1 VHWGFLDGSM
11 IRQKEKYIS
20 SGLILLDYL
29 SIIFGYLVF
38 AYATTLLPGLPSFET
53 LPSAPSE
60 ATISLLAACEQ
71 HKGLLMMFL
80 LLPVIGLKL
89 SSSYRLTRVPNL
101 RSILRETSKPVLI
114 MVVIF
119 FFAVRCNM
127 ETLRLQSA
135 LAASLGIVWGLLI
148 INRIAVIKYL
158 KRRKGDDQWWTCVLI
173 LGTDYRA
180 IEAAHVFSI
189 HPEWHIRNIGFLTET
204 EAEVGEF
211 KAGYKV
217 LGKVDD
223 IVEVLKTHVVD
234 CVFFAGAAIDTAK
247 LQHIA
252 LLCGIVGVDFVFSLE
267 LIREKAELFFE
278 KYDLL
283 SLLVFKSAYH
293 SPEKLFIKRATDIVV
308 SVLVIILLLPLWI
321 ILPLVIRL
329 ESPGSAL
336 FSQVRVGRNGR
347 LFRLFKFR
355 SMVKDAESMQQSILH
370 LNEMDGPVFKVKN
383 DPRITRIGGFL
394 RRTSLD
400 EFPQFFNVLM
410 GDMSLVG
417 PRPPLPEE
425 VSHYGNAQRK
435 RLSIKPGI
443 TCLWQIS
450 GRNEIKFD
458 EWMRLDLQ
466 YIDHWSL
473 VLDLKILFKTVFA
486 IFSRKGAR

>member
-1 VHWGFLDGSM
+1 M
-11 IRQKEKYIS
+11 IREKEQYIS
-20 SGLILLDYL
+20 SGLLLLDYL
-29 SIIFGYLVF
+29 SVIVGYLIL
-38 AYATTLLPGLPSFET
+38 AYFTTWLPGTAASDPSSCA
-53 LPSAPSE
+53 LSE
-60 ATISLLAACEQ
+60 IVGCFLDACERNRA
-71 HKGLLMMFL
+71 LLLLFL
-80 LLPVIGLKL
+80 LLPIIGLKL
-89 SSSYRLTRVPNL
+89 SGSYRLTRVSDI

-114 MVVIF
+114 MAGILIFAARCTVVTF
-119 FFAVRCNM
+119 ELEASV
-127 ETLRLQSA
+127 
-135 LAASLGIVWGLLI
+135 AASLGIVWGLVI
-148 INRIAVIKYL
+148 VNRIAVIKYL
-158 KRRKGDDQWWTCVLI
+158 KSSRRDDQWSTCVLI
-173 LGTDYRA
+173 LGTDDRA
-180 IEAAHVFSI
+180 IQAAHVLST
-189 HPEWHIRNIGFLTET
+189 HPEWHIHIIGLLTET
-204 EAEVGEF
+204 ETEIGEA
-211 KAGYKV
+211 KAGYKI

-234 CVFFAGAAIDTAK
+234 CVFFAGATTIDTAK
-247 LQHIA
+247 LRHIA
-252 LLCGIVGVDFVFSLE
+252 LMCGMIGVDFVLSLQ
-267 LIREKAELFFE
+267 LIREQKDLFFE

-293 SPEKLFIKRATDIVV
+293 NPEKLFIKRAMDIVV
-308 SVLVIILLLPLWI
+308 SALVIILFLPLWI
-321 ILPLVIRL
+321 ILPLIIRW
-329 ESPGSAL
+329 ESPGPAF

-355 SMVKDAESMQQSILH
+355 SMVKDAEAMQQSLMN

-425 VSHYGNAQRK
+425 VSHYGDSQRK

-450 GRNEIKFD
+450 GRNEIRFD

-473 VLDLKILFKTVFA
+473 VLDLKIIFKTVFA
-486 IFSRKGAR
+486 ILSRKGAR

>member
-1 VHWGFLDGSM
+1 M
-11 IRQKEKYIS
+11 IREKEKYIS

-29 SIIFGYLVF
+29 SIIIGYLALAHF
-38 AYATTLLPGLPSFET
+38 ATWMPGVLSDDNASFD
-53 LPSAPSE
+53 PSAASLSFLT
-60 ATISLLAACEQ
+60 ATEQNQALL
-71 HKGLLMMFL
+71 LIFL
-80 LLPVIGLKL
+80 LLPIIGLKL
-89 SSSYRLTRVPNL
+89 SNCYRLTMVSNAK
-101 RSILRETSKPVLI
+101 SILKETAKPVVI
-114 MVVIF
+114 MAILLF
-119 FFAVRCNM
+119 FVAHCAA
-127 ETLRLQSA
+127 ETLSHHSPLT
-135 LAASLGIVWGLLI
+135 ASLGVVWVLLI
-148 INRIAVIKYL
+148 ANRLAVIKYL
-158 KRRKGDDQWWTCVLI
+158 KSRGRDDQWSTCVLI

-189 HPEWHIRNIGFLTET
+189 HPEWHLRIIGFLTET
-204 EAEVGEF
+204 ETEVGSS
-211 KAGYKV
+211 KAGHRV
-217 LGKVDD
+217 LGRVDD
-223 IVEVLKTHVVD
+223 IAEVLKREVVD
-234 CVFFAGAAIDTAK
+234 CVFFAGATLDTAK

-252 LLCGIVGVDFVFSLE
+252 LLCGMVGVDFVFSLR
-267 LIREKAELFFE
+267 LIREQNDLFFE

-293 SPEKLFIKRATDIVV
+293 SPERLFIKRAMDIMV
-308 SVLVIILLLPLWI
+308 SVLVIILFLPLWL
-321 ILPLVIRL
+321 ILPLIIRL
-329 ESPGSAL
+329 ESPGPA
-336 FSQVRVGRNGR
+336 FYSQTRVGRNGR

-355 SMVKDAESMQQSILH
+355 SMVKDAEAMQQSLLQ

-383 DPRITRIGGFL
+383 DPRITRIGRFL

-425 VSHYGNAQRK
+425 VSHYGDAQRK

-473 VLDLKILFKTVFA
+473 LLDLKILFKTVLA
-486 IFSRKGAR
+486 ILSGKGAQ